1 MNLLAPLALLGLL
14 GLSLPLLAHLLG
26 REQPQKIRFAA
37 VRFVVPREPI
47 ITQRRELRDRPLL
60 LIRLLLL
67 ALFVLVLARPVVGS
81 EAAVAVLAEP
91 HDAVVLLDGSASMD
105 LRVGG
110 IDDRSERERALE
122 RLDTLLD
129 ALPPGSRVG
138 LVISDPRAPTI
149 ELGEREDAV
158 PRIRAALDAWVEDPE
173 HGPRPGAWSLADAL
187 PRASAMLS
195 DTDARPRVI
204 YAIGDATDRG
214 LGSLPQVT
222 AGAITVVPVPTRGA
236 PDQPPEPPPEHV
248 GLRALTWER
257 APELDATAVRVRAL
271 VRRYGPV
278 SDEGAPELEVVA
290 ALEIDNQEVARTR
303 VTLAPNGEAA
313 AEFTH
318 ALAEQGEA
326 VRATVRLLEREQDP
340 LPIDDRRHLWLA
352 ASEAVEVL
360 IVNGDPSETRAND
373 EIFFLSTAIGASDLD
388 QSIKLRGL
396 ALDQL
401 EDRLRTEKAAALD
414 GIDVLVL
421 ANVRAVSAELAP
433 LLAERVDAGMGL
445 WITVGDRVSAS
456 EYNTRF
462 ADLLPLLLR
471 EAVYAGTAPGRTE
484 ARSEGI
490 APVQLS
496 HPMFAAS
503 HGDGGDLDLGAT
515 RTRRMFLLEPDPR
528 RAADIAVT
536 FTSGAPALV
545 TRAHGRGRVALLTT
559 TIDRDWGD
567 LPLRPGFV
575 PLAVDTLAWLAGAR
589 GHDDADVIDVG
600 AGKTLARATT
610 YAVTTPSGESL
621 PITPG
626 RDGEPARFDATDT
639 PGHYRARPSDDAA
652 AEPERFVVELDAR
665 EADTTP
671 VEVFASQLDGEG
683 GTVEIYEPRWRE
695 LALLVLLLL
704 GIESAA
710 RMWLVSRPP
719 K

>member
-1 MNLLAPLALLGLL
+1 
-14 GLSLPLLAHLLG
+14 
-26 REQPQKIRFAA
+26 PQKIRFAA
-37 VRFVVPREPI
+37 VRFVLPRDPI

-67 ALFVLVLARPVVGS
+67 AVFVLVLARPVVSS

-91 HDAVVLLDGSASMD
+91 HDAVILLDGSASME
-105 LRVGG
+105 LR

-129 ALPPGSRVG
+129 ALPPGTRVG

-149 ELGEREDAV
+149 ELGERDEAV
-158 PRIRAALDAWVEDPE
+158 PRIRAALDAWIDDADE
-173 HGPRPGAWSLADAL
+173 GPRPGAWSLAEAL

-195 DTDARPRVI
+195 DADARPRVI

-222 AGAITVVPVPTRGA
+222 ESAITVVPVPTRGA
-236 PDQPPEPPPEHV
+236 PDEPADPPPEHV
-248 GLRALTWER
+248 GLRALSWEP
-257 APELDATAVRVRAL
+257 APELAHSAVRVRAL
-271 VRRYGPV
+271 VRRYGPFT
-278 SDEGAPELEVVA
+278 SEGTDEGTPDPDAATLEVGA
-290 ALEIDNQEVARTR
+290 ALEIDNREVARTR
-303 VTLAPNGEAA
+303 VELASNGEAT

-318 ALAEQGEA
+318 ALGEGEQA

-340 LPIDDRRHLWLA
+340 LPVDDRRHLWLA
-352 ASEAVEVL
+352 PSEAVEVL

-373 EIFFLSTAIGASDLD
+373 EIFFLSTAIGASDLSD
-388 QSIKLRGL
+388 TIKLRGL

-401 EDRLRTEKAAALD
+401 EDRLRADDDAALD
-414 GIDVLVL
+414 GVDVLVL

-433 LLAERVDAGMGL
+433 LLIERVDAGMGL

-456 EYNTRF
+456 EYNARF
-462 ADLLPLLLR
+462 AELLPLLLR

-490 APVQLS
+490 APVQRA
-496 HPMFAAS
+496 HPMFAATNTA
-503 HGDGGDLDLGAT
+503 DGDLDLGAT

-528 RAADIAVT
+528 RGADTAVN

-575 PLAVDTLAWLAGAR
+575 PLAVDTLAWLAGAL
-589 GHDDADVIDVG
+589 GHDDADTIEVG
-600 AGKTLARATT
+600 ASKTLARATA

-626 RDGEPARFDATDT
+626 RDDEPARFDQTDI

-652 AEPERFVVELDAR
+652 AEPERFVVEFDAR

-671 VEVFASQLDGEG
+671 VDVFASQLDGEG

-695 LALLVLLLL
+695 LALLLLLLL

-710 RMWLVSRPP
+710 RLWLGSRPA

>member
-1 MNLLAPLALLGLL
+1 
-14 GLSLPLLAHLLG
+14 
-26 REQPQKIRFAA
+26 
-37 VRFVVPREPI
+37 
-47 ITQRRELRDRPLL
+47 
-60 LIRLLLL
+60 
-67 ALFVLVLARPVVGS
+67 
-81 EAAVAVLAEP
+81 
-91 HDAVVLLDGSASMD
+91 
-105 LRVGG
+105 
-110 IDDRSERERALE
+110 
-122 RLDTLLD
+122 
-129 ALPPGSRVG
+129 
-138 LVISDPRAPTI
+138 
-149 ELGEREDAV
+149 
-158 PRIRAALDAWVEDPE
+158 
-173 HGPRPGAWSLADAL
+173 
-187 PRASAMLS
+187 
-195 DTDARPRVI
+195 
-204 YAIGDATDRG
+204 
-214 LGSLPQVT
+214 
-222 AGAITVVPVPTRGA
+222 
-236 PDQPPEPPPEHV
+236 
-248 GLRALTWER
+248 
-257 APELDATAVRVRAL
+257 
-271 VRRYGPV
+271 
-278 SDEGAPELEVVA
+278 
-290 ALEIDNQEVARTR
+290 
-303 VTLAPNGEAA
+303 
-313 AEFTH
+313 
-318 ALAEQGEA
+318 
-326 VRATVRLLEREQDP
+326 

-352 ASEAVEVL
+352 AGEAVEVL

-373 EIFFLSTAIGASDLD
+373 EIFFLSTAIGASDLSE
-388 QSIKLRGL
+388 SIKLRGL

-401 EDRLRTEKAAALD
+401 EDRLRTEQGAALD

-496 HPMFAAS
+496 HPMFAAT
-503 HGDGGDLDLGAT
+503 HGDDGDLDLGAT

-589 GHDDADVIDVG
+589 GHDDADVIEVG
-600 AGKTLARATT
+600 AGKTLARATA

-671 VEVFASQLDGEG
+671 IEVFASQLDGEG

-704 GIESAA
+704 GIESVA
-710 RMWLVSRPP
+710 RMWLVSRPS